1 MKRDVILF
9 CWDIQYLGD
18 VSGPC
23 FDLIPILED
32 ESWPLRPDLQLESH
46 LWSRDRHSCV
56 SSAGQMWKHVLP
68 SLLSATHAFP
78 CLALTC
84 RDIFVDHFRLAMAT
98 EHNLPGVLRQFY
110 NNPWHCLKHLSPI
123 VDRLLTKRKNKWN
136 WSLMHVVSVNNLIL
150 FFSCGHGHFCSG
162 VVSWWGDI
170 IREGLKK
177 KKKFLRLCH

>member
-1 MKRDVILF
+1 MSRRERFKRKGGRAEQIGVSGLGRLTTKMSLITAINGWWPQRHPRWDNWAPAKTGSKKAAEITRGKLAPVKRDVILF

-68 SLLSATHAFP
+68 SLSVRNSRLAFP
-78 CLALTC
+78 CLDPQ
-84 RDIFVDHFRLAMAT
+84 RYF
-98 EHNLPGVLRQFY
+98 
-110 NNPWHCLKHLSPI
+110 
-123 VDRLLTKRKNKWN
+123 
-136 WSLMHVVSVNNLIL
+136 
-150 FFSCGHGHFCSG
+150 CGSF
-162 VVSWWGDI
+162 
-170 IREGLKK
+170 
-177 KKKFLRLCH
+177 